1 MFSLCFQIFSQNV
14 KLFLY
19 PSVTVSQKTAS
30 SHKVV
35 KIMHFKG
42 LLLRLTLICLFWKT
56 SWKLRLCF
64 IEIHILT
71 VMIIESVKCSIK
83 YLWCIK
89 MSLEPHIYDF
99 CPRIDAAWIHWFN
112 GHTVVLLFSTSH
124 KYPKYMNSAPSTPS
138 FSIQAGEMYYLSGWL
153 KWHHFS
159 SSSSTTNLV
168 LHLTILGTL
177 SKRGPVGVAES
188 K

>member
-1 MFSLCFQIFSQNV
+1 MSFRGAAQWTWFPLDRARLVFSLCFQIISQNV

-19 PSVTVSQKTAS
+19 PSVTVFSRWQLNLKKNLSKPAS

-35 KIMHFKG
+35 KIVHCKG
-42 LLLRLTLICLFWKT
+42 LLLRLSLICLFWKT
-56 SWKLRLCF
+56 PWKLRRCF

-89 MSLEPHIYDF
+89 MSLEPHINDF
-99 CPRIDAAWIHWFN
+99 CPRIDAAWLHWFN

-124 KYPKYMNSAPSTPS
+124 KYP
-138 FSIQAGEMYYLSGWL
+138 
-153 KWHHFS
+153 
-159 SSSSTTNLV
+159 
-168 LHLTILGTL
+168 
-177 SKRGPVGVAES
+177 
-188 K
+188 